1 MTPGSGGLY
10 TGILPLNRTGS
21 MYAIIRT
28 GGHQYS
34 VREGDT
40 ITVELLA
47 GESGDQITFD
57 EVLLV
62 ERDGTVQVGAPTVPG
77 AIVTAAVDA
86 QVRGPKLLAM
96 KYKNKTRSRTVRGHH
111 QHLTR
116 LKITSITPG

>member
-1 MTPGSGGLY
+1 MTPEGSGLY
-10 TGILPLNRTGS
+10 TFTLPLNRTGS

-28 GGHQYS
+28 GGHQYR

-47 GESGDQITFD
+47 GESGDQVTFN

-62 ERDGTVQVGAPTVPG
+62 ERDGTVQVGAPTVAG
-77 AIVTAAVDA
+77 ASVTAAVDA

-116 LKITSITPG
+116 LKITSISAG

>member
-1 MTPGSGGLY
+1 
-10 TGILPLNRTGS
+10 

-28 GGHQYS
+28 GGRQYR

-40 ITVELLA
+40 IDVERLA
-47 GESGDQITFD
+47 GDAGDSITFD

-62 ERDGTVQVGAPTVPG
+62 ENDGAVQVGAPTVTG
-77 AIVTAAVDA
+77 ASVSANIDG

-96 KYKNKTRSRTVRGHH
+96 KYKNKTRSRTVHGHH

-116 LKITSITPG
+116 VKITSISAG

>member
-1 MTPGSGGLY
+1 
-10 TGILPLNRTGS
+10 

-28 GGHQYS
+28 GGHQYR

-40 ITVELLA
+40 ISVELLA
-47 GESGDQITFD
+47 GDAGDQVTFD

-62 ERDGTVQVGAPTVPG
+62 ERDGAVQVGAPTVAG
-77 AIVTAAVDA
+77 ASVTAAIDG

-96 KYKNKTRSRTVRGHH
+96 KYKNKTRSRTVRGHR

-116 LKITSITPG
+116 LEITAISTGQ

>member
-1 MTPGSGGLY
+1 
-10 TGILPLNRTGS
+10 

-28 GGHQYS
+28 GGHQYR

-40 ITVELLA
+40 IEVELLA
-47 GESGDQITFD
+47 GESGDQVIFD

-62 ERDGTVQVGAPTVPG
+62 ENFGEVQVGAPTVTG
-77 AIVTAAVDA
+77 ASVTAAIDA
-86 QVRGPKLLAM
+86 QTRGPKLLAM

-116 LKITSITPG
+116 VKITSISAG

>member
-1 MTPGSGGLY
+1 
-10 TGILPLNRTGS
+10 

-28 GGHQYS
+28 GGHQYR

-40 ITVELLA
+40 ISVELLA
-47 GESGDQITFD
+47 GDSGDTVTFD

-62 ERDGTVQVGAPTVPG
+62 ENDGNVQIGAPTLAG
-77 AIVTAAVDA
+77 ASVTAAIDA

-96 KYKNKTRSRTVRGHH
+96 KYKNKTRSRKVHGHR

-116 LKITSITPG
+116 VKITSISAG

>member
-1 MTPGSGGLY
+1 
-10 TGILPLNRTGS
+10 
-21 MYAIIRT
+21 MYAIIRS
-28 GGHQYS
+28 GGHQYR

-40 ITVELLA
+40 ITVERLA
-47 GESGDQITFD
+47 GESGDQVTFD

-62 ERDGTVQVGAPTVPG
+62 ENDGSVQVGTPTVAG
-77 AIVTAAVDA
+77 ASVVAALDA

-116 LKITSITPG
+116 VRITSISAG

>member
-1 MTPGSGGLY
+1 
-10 TGILPLNRTGS
+10 

-28 GGHQYS
+28 GGHQYR

-47 GESGDQITFD
+47 GESGDHVTFD

-62 ERDGTVQVGAPTVPG
+62 ERDGTVQVGAPTVAG
-77 AIVTAAVDA
+77 ATVTAAVDA

-116 LKITSITPG
+116 LKITSITAG